1 MEKRKDFES
10 EYDPDAELLLAEM
23 EFNSSDEDENAE
35 EKETKY

>member
-23 EFNSSDEDENAE
+23 EFNSSE
-35 EKETKY
+35 EEEQGEERETKY